1 MPVPV
6 SLTPV
11 INLTLVSAALAANQP
26 PALTTQVFNN
36 EKQYQHVYT

>member
-6 SLTPV
+6 PLTPV
-11 INLTLVSAALAANQP
+11 TNLPPVSTALVANQP

>member
-6 SLTPV
+6 PLTPV
-11 INLTLVSAALAANQP
+11 INLPPVSAALAANQP

-36 EKQYQHVYT
+36 EKQFQNVFT